1 MRITSRTPTSSYR
14 ARRFIYRRAKPSFRL
29 AATAAACALFAFA
42 SSSCVAADVH
52 GWSPEDWR
60 EAFVSGAELPLER
73 LESPN
78 AAAIKR
84 LGPGA
89 FLFLSMHAEDRGL
102 LVLREEL
109 LRLAVRHEAGRP
121 RERAAELLTRLLERE
136 GRRDELLRFLESKDG
151 EALPLVRRAGLL
163 AEQYAA
169 AGRPADALARLEAER
184 SLLGPAAAADPAFL
198 ARAVAIGAAAA
209 SPSWR
214 ADFSSL
220 FGLDSQDGGVAA
232 GMARALKA
240 VDQAPEAV
248 VAGLDAAALL
258 LARARSASAARDYG
272 ASVRAFRAYARSGSP
287 GAELDPAAVR
297 LTPEELAALLAG
309 LPRPA
314 ASDAARAFIFGSRA
328 EGEAGWALIAAR
340 ARAGLLGDAEAFHGL
355 FWHGRFAR
363 AAERWA
369 EAAGAFAQAAAYA
382 SAGADR
388 DAAHWYRVECLSKI
402 SQRDAASAL
411 AEALALSAAPAY
423 YSDLVEPLSRRA
435 LASRDGQTLAAL
447 AAAVGA
453 RGAGRDAA
461 RMAYISARAA
471 EAGVI
476 APAHR
481 GGLSQEDYARQ
492 GYQAAYRQ
500 SHDPWYRL
508 LAAYRL
514 GLPLADPADG
524 PGAPEPQARA
534 GEAGAP
540 GASVEPPADPA
551 SARPAPTE
559 APAAIVEADDDDYA
573 LGLVAFGLARRV
585 RSEFGTAF
593 RRLGADTLR
602 AAAESM
608 AARDDA
614 AEAIR
619 LIAPLFSRNGL
630 RPTRRDKELYWPR
643 PYREAVE
650 ANASLRSLSP
660 ALLYGLVRSES
671 LFQPAVVSSAGAI
684 GLSQLMPAT
693 ADEMAG
699 RLRMPSYDARDPDDN
714 LFIGAAYLRR
724 LLDSVGGRILP
735 ALYAYNAGLTRFRRW
750 EAAAPRFPA
759 DLFLET
765 LDFSETRQYGRNVVG
780 AAAAYAELY
789 YEEGEAG
796 VRAFLATMLE
806 EAN

>member
-1 MRITSRTPTSSYR
+1 M
-14 ARRFIYRRAKPSFRL
+14 
-29 AATAAACALFAFA
+29 ACAFFALA
-42 SSSCVAADVH
+42 TTSCVAADVH
-52 GWSPEDWR
+52 GWSPEAWR
-60 EAFVSGAELPLER
+60 EAFLSGAELPLER
-73 LESPN
+73 LASPN

-102 LVLREEL
+102 AALREEL
-109 LRLAVRHEAGRP
+109 LRLAVRHELGRP
-121 RERAAELLTRLLERE
+121 RERAAELLARLLTQE
-136 GRRDELLRFLESKDG
+136 GRRDELLRILESKDG
-151 EALPLVRRAGLL
+151 EALPPGRRAGLL
-163 AEQYAA
+163 AELYAA
-169 AGRPADALARLEAER
+169 AGRTADALARLEVER
-184 SLLGPAAAADPAFL
+184 GLLGPASAADPAFL
-198 ARAVAIGAAAA
+198 ARAVEIGAAAA
-209 SPSWR
+209 SPAWR
-214 ADFSSL
+214 ADFDAL
-220 FGLDSQDGGVAA
+220 FGLDSQAGGVATA
-232 GMARALKA
+232 MARALKA
-240 VDQAPEAV
+240 LDQAPEAV
-248 VAGLDAAALL
+248 AGTLDAEALL

-272 ASVRAFRAYARSGSP
+272 ASVRAFRAYARLRSK
-287 GAELDPAAVR
+287 GAGPDPSA
-297 LTPEELAALLAG
+297 LGLSPEELAALLAG

-355 FWHGRFAR
+355 FWHGRFER

-369 EAAGAFAQAAAYA
+369 EAAGAFAQATAYA
-382 SAGADR
+382 PVGDDR
-388 DAAHWYRVECLSKI
+388 DASHWYRVECLSKI
-402 SQRDAASAL
+402 SLRDASLAL

-447 AAAVGA
+447 AAAVIA

-471 EAGVI
+471 EAGII
-476 APAHR
+476 APAR
-481 GGLSQEDYARQ
+481 SGGLSQEAYALQ

-524 PGAPEPQARA
+524 PGAPEPQARS
-534 GEAGAP
+534 GEAGVP
-540 GASVEPPADPA
+540 GAGAPSEP
-551 SARPAPTE
+551 
-559 APAAIVEADDDDYA
+559 PAAIVEAADDDYA

-585 RSEFGTAF
+585 RSEFGAAF

-619 LIAPLFSRNGL
+619 LIAPLFSRDGL
-630 RPTRRDKELYWPR
+630 KPTRRDKELYWPR
-643 PYREAVE
+643 PYRETVE
-650 ANASLRSLSP
+650 SNASLRSLSP

-699 RLRMPSYDARDPDDN
+699 RLRMPSYDARNPEDN

-724 LLDSVGGRILP
+724 LLDSVGGRTLP

-750 EAAAPRFPA
+750 EAAALRFPA

-765 LDFSETRQYGRNVVG
+765 LDFAETRQYGRNVVG

-789 YEEGEAG
+789 YEDGEAG
-796 VRAFLATMLE
+796 VRTFLAAVLE

>member
-1 MRITSRTPTSSYR
+1 M
-14 ARRFIYRRAKPSFRL
+14 
-29 AATAAACALFAFA
+29 A
-42 SSSCVAADVH
+42 STSCVAADVH

-73 LESPN
+73 LDSPN

-89 FLFLSMHAEDRGL
+89 LLFLSMHAEDRGL
-102 LVLREEL
+102 LALREEL

-121 RERAAELLTRLLERE
+121 RERAAELLALLLERE

-184 SLLGPAAAADPAFL
+184 SLLGPEAAADPAFL
-198 ARAVAIGAAAA
+198 ARSVEVGSAAG
-209 SPSWR
+209 SPGWA
-214 ADFSSL
+214 ADFNAL
-220 FGLDSQDGGVAA
+220 FGLDSQVGGVAA
-232 GMARALKA
+232 AMARALRA
-240 VDQAPEAV
+240 LDRAPDA
-248 VAGLDAAALL
+248 AGGSLDAEALL

-297 LTPEELAALLAG
+297 LTPEELAGLMAG

-355 FWHGRFAR
+355 FWHGRYAR

-369 EAAGAFAQAAAYA
+369 EAAEAFAQAAAYA
-382 SAGADR
+382 SAGVDR
-388 DAAHWYRVECLSKI
+388 DASHWYRVECLAKI

-447 AAAVGA
+447 AAAVGS
-453 RGAGRDAA
+453 RGSGRDAA
-461 RMAYISARAA
+461 RLAYVSARAA
-471 EAGVI
+471 EAGII
-476 APAHR
+476 AQAQR
-481 GGLSQEDYARQ
+481 GGLGVEAYARQ
-492 GYQAAYRQ
+492 AYQAAYRQ

-524 PGAPEPQARA
+524 PGAPEPEEPA
-534 GEAGAP
+534 GE
-540 GASVEPPADPA
+540 VFVD
-551 SARPAPTE
+551 T
-559 APAAIVEADDDDYA
+559 APAAIVEAAADDYA

-619 LIAPLFSRNGL
+619 LIAPLFSRDGL
-630 RPTRRDKELYWPR
+630 KPTRRDKELYWPR
-643 PYREAVE
+643 PYLETVE
-650 ANASLRSLSP
+650 ANANLRAISP

-693 ADEMAG
+693 AEEMAG
-699 RLRMPSYDARDPDDN
+699 RLRMASYDARDPDDN

-724 LLDSVGGRILP
+724 LLDAVGGRTLP

-765 LDFSETRQYGRNVVG
+765 LDFAETRQYGRNVVG

-796 VRAFLATMLE
+796 VRAFLAAMLE
-806 EAN
+806 EGN

>member
-1 MRITSRTPTSSYR
+1 M
-14 ARRFIYRRAKPSFRL
+14 
-29 AATAAACALFAFA
+29 
-42 SSSCVAADVH
+42 SSCVAADVH
-52 GWSPEDWR
+52 GWSPEAWR

-78 AAAIKR
+78 ASAIKR

-102 LVLREEL
+102 LALREEL
-109 LRLAVRHEAGRP
+109 LRLAVKHEAGRP
-121 RERAAELLTRLLERE
+121 RQRAAELLTQHLERE

-151 EALPLVRRAGLL
+151 EALPLVQRTGLL
-163 AEQYAA
+163 AEQYAD
-169 AGRPADALARLEAER
+169 AGRPADALVRLEAER
-184 SLLGPAAAADPAFL
+184 SLLGAVSAADPAFL
-198 ARAVAIGAAAA
+198 ARAVEIGLAAA
-209 SPSWR
+209 SPAWQ
-214 ADFSSL
+214 ADFSAL
-220 FGLDSQDGGVAA
+220 FGLDSQAGGVPAA
-232 GMARALKA
+232 MARALKA
-240 VDQAPEAV
+240 VDRAPDAAV
-248 VAGLDAAALL
+248 ASLDPAALL

-272 ASVRAFRAYARSGSP
+272 ASVRSFRAYARLSSA
-287 GAELDPAAVR
+287 GAELDPSAPR
-297 LTPEELAALLAG
+297 LSPEELAALMAG

-340 ARAGLLGDAEAFHGL
+340 ARAGLLGDAEAFHGF

-369 EAAGAFAQAAAYA
+369 EAAEAFAKAAAYA
-382 SAGADR
+382 AAGPDR
-388 DAAHWYRVECLSKI
+388 DASHWYRVECLSKI
-402 SQRDAASAL
+402 SLRDAASAL
-411 AEALALSAAPAY
+411 AEALTLSASPAY

-447 AAAVGA
+447 AAAVGS

-481 GGLSQEDYARQ
+481 GGLSLEAYARQ

-500 SHDPWYRL
+500 GHDPWYRL

-534 GEAGAP
+534 GEDFAP
-540 GASVEPPADPA
+540 GAGVSVEPPADPA
-551 SARPAPTE
+551 GARPAPTE
-559 APAAIVEADDDDYA
+559 APAAIVEANDDDYA

-619 LIAPLFSRNGL
+619 LIAPLFSRDGFK
-630 RPTRRDKELYWPR
+630 PTRRDKELYWPR
-643 PYREAVE
+643 PYRETFE
-650 ANASLRSLSP
+650 ANAGLRSLSP

-684 GLSQLMPAT
+684 GLAQLMPAT

-699 RLRMPSYDARDPDDN
+699 RLRLSTYDARDPDDN

-724 LLDSVGGRILP
+724 LLDAVGGRTLP

-765 LDFSETRQYGRNVVG
+765 LDFAETRQYGRNVVG
-780 AAAAYAELY
+780 AATAYAELY
-789 YEEGEAG
+789 YEVGEAG
-796 VRAFLATMLE
+796 VRDFLAAMLE